1 MGKGREGQGHGDGEA
16 MGTWGH
22 WWFCPICTSPS
33 PAVPQHET
41 RTAPDSALL
50 KNTMAGVENE
60 EFYNIYSLRM
70 KD

>member
-1 MGKGREGQGHGDGEA
+1 MGTGRQWGHGDTGGFA
-16 MGTWGH
+16 
-22 WWFCPICTSPS
+22 PSAPSPS
-33 PAVPQHET
+33 PAVPQHES
-41 RTAPDSALL
+41 RTAPDSAPL